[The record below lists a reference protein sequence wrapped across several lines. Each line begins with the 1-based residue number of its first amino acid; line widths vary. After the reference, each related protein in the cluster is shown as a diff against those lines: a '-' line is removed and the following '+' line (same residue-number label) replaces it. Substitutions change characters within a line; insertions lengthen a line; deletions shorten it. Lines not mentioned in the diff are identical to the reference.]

1 MIHVAF
7 SEAAMLF
14 GLFFSGIFKD
24 VIGDKIIAFALKNV
38 LVSTNV
44 QSIINPAFR
53 TLFCMGM
60 NRLWSNVDGKLQ
72 LTIVRLSL
80 FTEAKTN

>member
-1 MIHVAF
+1 MVLNHLDSCCFLRGCHAF
-7 SEAAMLF
+7 WFVFKL
-14 GLFFSGIFKD
+14 SGIFKD

-60 NRLWSNVDGKLQ
+60 TRL
-72 LTIVRLSL
+72 
-80 FTEAKTN
+80 